1 MRLLLDTNI
10 YVFMVNDR
18 QSLTKD
24 VSELIEDPENLKYLS
39 IVSLQELITAFR
51 TKTCIITDTNDSGI
65 QVVSAWER

>member
-1 MRLLLDTNI
+1 
-10 YVFMVNDR
+10 MVSDR

-51 TKTCIITDTNDSGI
+51 TKKLLSNIWKSEDSQKPI
-65 QVVSAWER
+65 PHIFEQESFI